1 MDIDTPES
9 PTPVGS
15 GPDRAGSRRR
25 LIGAGVA
32 GVVGSLLPVLTTR
45 AGATAPPD
53 QATTT
58 TAPPRQP
65 LDADR
70 RLLGVAQ
77 RLELAAV
84 ALYDTALGG
93 RQLDGEPR
101 GIIAG
106 IREAHEAYA
115 QSLSAM
121 LGKGAP
127 DIAEQAIVDEFGA
140 AFGGPLGGML
150 EAARSL
156 ENALVATH
164 TDLVGTL
171 EGTDGTALVAS
182 ILVVEAR
189 HATVLADMADITDL
203 DQLLVN
209 EAQPIAPA
217 EG

>member
-1 MDIDTPES
+1 MDIDTPQN
-9 PTPVGS
+9 PTVVGP
-15 GPDRAGSRRR
+15 GPGGAGSRRR

-32 GVVGSLLPVLTTR
+32 GVVGSLLPVLAGR
-45 AGATAPPD
+45 AGATTPPD

-65 LDADR
+65 LDGDR

-84 ALYDTALGG
+84 ALYDEALRG

-101 GIIAG
+101 GVIAG

-115 QSLSAM
+115 QSLSAI
-121 LGKGAP
+121 LGKAAP
-127 DIAEQAIVDEFGA
+127 DIAEQAIVDE
-140 AFGGPLGGML
+140 LGGAFAGPVGAML
-150 EAARSL
+150 EAAAAL

-164 TDLVGTL
+164 TELVGTL
-171 EGTDGTALVAS
+171 EGTDGTSLVAS

-189 HATVLADMADITDL
+189 HATVLADMAGVTDL

-209 EAQPIAPA
+209 EAAPIAPA

>member
-1 MDIDTPES
+1 MDIDTPET
-9 PTPVGS
+9 PTAVGQ
-15 GPDRAGSRRR
+15 GPAGAGSRRR

-32 GVVGSLLPVLTTR
+32 GVVGSLLPVLSER
-45 AGATAPPD
+45 AGAAAPPD

-70 RLLGVAQ
+70 QLLGVAQ

-84 ALYDTALGG
+84 RLYDEALRGSE
-93 RQLDGEPR
+93 LDGDQR
-101 GIIAG
+101 GIISG

-115 QSLSAM
+115 QSLSAI
-121 LGKGAP
+121 LGKAAP
-127 DIAEQAIVDEFGA
+127 DVAEQALVDELRA
-140 AFGGPLGGML
+140 AFAGPIGDML
-150 EAARSL
+150 EAATAL

-164 TDLVGTL
+164 TELVGTL
-171 EGTDGTALVAS
+171 QGTDGTSLVAS

-189 HATVLADMADITDL
+189 HATVLADMAGVTDL
-203 DQLLVN
+203 DTFLVN
-209 EAQPIAPA
+209 EADPIAPA